1 MMTIKLLKMICFVF
15 AEYLHGIDES
25 SEHMLD
31 ETVCILCHS
40 HMHES
45 CSLEFR
51 IIIGNARQF
60 CRTNCEYM
68 STFWLQVVNAYAYS
82 CQDEDR
88 HRDDLREVQ
97 SMPAEEQCTKG
108 ILRRTG
114 TRVSLTCRH
123 VSKVQ
128 KNFLRL

>member
-1 MMTIKLLKMICFVF
+1 MTIKLLKIIFVVF
-15 AEYLHGIDES
+15 ADYLHGIDES

-31 ETVCILCHS
+31 ETVCILCHT
-40 HMHES
+40 HTHES
-45 CSLEFR
+45 CSSEFC
-51 IIIGNARQF
+51 IIIRNVLQF
-60 CRTNCEYM
+60 CRINCEYM
-68 STFWLQVVNAYAYS
+68 STFWLQVVNAYACI
-82 CQDEDR
+82 CQDDDR
-88 HRDDLREVQ
+88 HRDGLREVQ
-97 SMPAEEQCTKG
+97 SMPAEEQGTKG